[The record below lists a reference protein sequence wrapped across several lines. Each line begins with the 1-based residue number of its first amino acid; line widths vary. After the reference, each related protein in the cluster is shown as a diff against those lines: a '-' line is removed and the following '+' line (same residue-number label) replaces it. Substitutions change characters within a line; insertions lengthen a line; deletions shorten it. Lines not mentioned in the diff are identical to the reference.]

1 MQGMRVPARSRASEQ
16 YVGSLLMLGSLLRA
30 RYSIDIVIVAVLV
43 LMDEWTGGTD
53 VSETIT
59 QRTVAWREQKPRAR
73 ESSRSLCCFEVTFA
87 STWERE

>member
-1 MQGMRVPARSRASEQ
+1 
-16 YVGSLLMLGSLLRA
+16 MLGSLLRA
-30 RYSIDIVIVAVLV
+30 RHNIDIVIVAVLV

-59 QRTVAWREQKPRAR
+59 QRTVAWREQKPRAGKA
-73 ESSRSLCCFEVTFA
+73 SSSLCCFEVTFA